1 MSQTAPS
8 SGQLSA
14 AHAAT
19 AGGNAASGGG
29 APSENNNNIQPPP
42 ELTVEE
48 ALREE
53 IQLLKQRIVRMQKG
67 HKIQVDQLYEENQM
81 LIQDLLK
88 AEGEIAVL
96 KASGAS
102 LASKAGAMP
111 SAGGS
116 GEKSAGRSSGGAGRS
131 EVDPLV
137 RMDGG
142 AAGREK
148 MTLEIVPHDTALSAA
163 VSSEKNLTCVN
174 FSRNSRTASLL
185 VVGGAN
191 KIVSLVDWEQ
201 SRLLAQVEL
210 GGPVLCTSFRPVLGT
225 TSPEVGASSSD
236 HHPHTTDLVA
246 VGTMDGSLTILR
258 ATTTTTSSSAG
269 GGAGGSVVT
278 SSSTLEI
285 VQSINLGGQ
294 ASIGRGASRY
304 IKFARWSACG
314 TLLAVSL
321 GQTVVLYDVF
331 PAGDGPSSS
340 SSTTT
345 TGAEQ
350 EEEVAHAGGSGSP
363 TSFIVELKRF
373 YFKDTVEAIALLPAV
388 PVGVSQAGHHQ
399 AASENNTADNDG
411 GDEASSS
418 SSQAAVADVKVL
430 PSLIVSEQGNCF
442 LHRVYID
449 RATIQADA
457 DIGWGTEWLN
467 VNEKGDDHVSFSI
480 MAIEPHPFFAVGSDG
495 PGDTTTVA
503 FPYLL
508 LSNNKNRHFVVNTE
522 TKRIARSFYGHA
534 AGDYFQPVSV

>member
-19 AGGNAASGGG
+19 AGGNAHNNS
-29 APSENNNNIQPPP
+29 SSSSSSNNNNNNGNNNDQPPP

-102 LASKAGAMP
+102 LASKAGAVP
-111 SAGGS
+111 STGGS
-116 GEKSAGRSSGGAGRS
+116 GERSAGRSSGAGRS
-131 EVDPLV
+131 EVDPIV

-142 AAGREK
+142 GAAREK
-148 MTLEIVPHDTALSAA
+148 MTLEMVPHDAALSTA

-201 SRLLAQVEL
+201 STLLAKVEL

-225 TSPEVGASSSD
+225 SPGVGASD
-236 HHPHTTDLVA
+236 PVTDLVA

-258 ATTTTTSSSAG
+258 AHTTISSP
-269 GGAGGSVVT
+269 GSVAA
-278 SSSTLEI
+278 SLEI

-331 PAGDGPSSS
+331 PSGDGPSTSA
-340 SSTTT
+340 TAV
-345 TGAEQ
+345 AEGI
-350 EEEVAHAGGSGSP
+350 ADAGVGSP

-388 PVGVSQAGHHQ
+388 PVDVSQAGHH
-399 AASENNTADNDG
+399 ASSENTGD
-411 GDEASSS
+411 GDEPQTVS
-418 SSQAAVADVKVL
+418 DVKVL

-442 LHRVYID
+442 LHRVYVD
-449 RATIQADA
+449 RATIQADS

-480 MAIEPHPFFAVGSDG
+480 MAIEPHPLFAIGSDSS
-495 PGDTTTVA
+495 DDSTVA

-508 LSNNKNRHFVVNTE
+508 LSNNKNRHFVVNTQ